1 MKEHRVAAV
10 AALATGLGT
19 ALTGFFPS
27 FVPVILTTLL
37 MSFGFHFFEAVN
49 QSLLLQYFDV
59 HTTPVVMGKLRGLA
73 AGGSLAAS
81 VFVFFCSDFLPY
93 TMMFLIVGALCMFTG
108 VWGLFLDPT
117 NKELPIQS
125 KKMVFRRKYWLFYLL
140 TLFLGA
146 RRQIFI
152 VFALFLLVEHFRF
165 SVNTV
170 SVLFMIN
177 YAINWFL
184 NPLIGR
190 TINRIGER
198 KLLSIEY
205 STAILVFTGLRHH
218 GQRVGR
224 GRALRHRL
232 HRVQFLHRPAYF
244 LPEDS
249 RTAGHRPDHG
259 RGSDHQPYRRH
270 FRARARRLAVG
281 GVRLPN
287 PVLHWC
293 GAFRLLAPARAD
305 HRQRNKAARA
315 RQGLMHHKEHVKESP
330 YSSPQEALVCTPI
343 SARWLWASPCCC
355 PPSPPSPL
363 TLRPKPTP
371 PSPTSPRASPNAIRR
386 WPWNTKATTA
396 SAPGLATRVKETLNS
411 SNLFSLTD
419 KDTPKIRILIATQ
432 PEFKDRPGVGSAY
445 AVVWVFSQSENILR
459 HYLTREVGVVTPDEI
474 NGLAAKLV
482 EETDS
487 LATRYGYL
495 FQ

>member
-1 MKEHRVAAV
+1 MALFTGLPASKKHVLLFMAMLNFGSTVAMQGWTMLYNNFVVNYAGLTPAQSGLVQGLREIPGLLGVTLIFFLFFIKEHRL
-10 AALATGLGT
+10 AALSVMAAGLGT
-19 ALTGFFPS
+19 MLTGFFPS
-27 FVPVILTTLL
+27 FVPIIFTSML

-59 HTTPVVMGKLRGLA
+59 RTTPVVMGKLRGLA

-205 STAILVFTGLRHH
+205 STAILVFTGYATTGSAWVAGVLY
-218 GQRVGR
+218 VIDYIVFNFSI
-224 GRALRHRL
+224 ALRTFFQKIAEPQDIAPTMAVAQTINHIAAIFVPALGGWLWVEFGYQIPFFIGAALSGCSLLLVQIIDREIRL
-232 HRVQFLHRPAYF
+232 H
-244 LPEDS
+244 
-249 RTAGHRPDHG
+249 
-259 RGSDHQPYRRH
+259 
-270 FRARARRLAVG
+270 
-281 GVRLPN
+281 
-287 PVLHWC
+287 
-293 GAFRLLAPARAD
+293 APA
-305 HRQRNKAARA
+305 KA
-315 RQGLMHHKEHVKESP
+315 
-330 YSSPQEALVCTPI
+330 
-343 SARWLWASPCCC
+343 
-355 PPSPPSPL
+355 
-363 TLRPKPTP
+363 
-371 PSPTSPRASPNAIRR
+371 
-386 WPWNTKATTA
+386 
-396 SAPGLATRVKETLNS
+396 
-411 SNLFSLTD
+411 
-419 KDTPKIRILIATQ
+419 
-432 PEFKDRPGVGSAY
+432 
-445 AVVWVFSQSENILR
+445 
-459 HYLTREVGVVTPDEI
+459 
-474 NGLAAKLV
+474 
-482 EETDS
+482 
-487 LATRYGYL
+487 
-495 FQ
+495 